1 MSTALT
7 ILKKLESIDV
17 LKSAQSAIQETSDD
31 MVFIQR
37 NQLFRG
43 ERPDGQKVFP
53 EYTPLTKFLKAQ
65 KGQPFDRVTRRDTG
79 DYYRGIEVEVK
90 GELFK
95 IESIDWKAER
105 LNEKYGDIGLSKS
118 SKESYVPILKPVFIG
133 KIKAYLV

>member
-7 ILKKLESIDV
+7 ILKKLESINV
-17 LKSAQSAIQETSDD
+17 LKSAQDSIIETEPD

-43 ERPDGQKVFP
+43 ERPDGNKVFP
-53 EYTPLTKFLKAQ
+53 MYTPLTVFLKTQ
-65 KGQPFDRVTRRDTG
+65 KGQPTDRVTRRDTG
-79 DYYRGIEVEVK
+79 DYYRGIGVEVK

-95 IESIDWKAER
+95 IESTDWKAEM

-118 SKESYVPILKPVFIG
+118 SKESYVPLLKIVFIK
-133 KIKAYLV
+133 KIKAYLA

>member
-1 MSTALT
+1 MQTALT

-17 LKSAQSAIQETSDD
+17 LKSAQQSIEATRDD

-43 ERPDGQKVFP
+43 ERPDGQQVFLA
-53 EYTPLTKFLKAQ
+53 YSPLTVFLKHQ
-65 KGQPFDRVTRRDTG
+65 KGQPTDRVTRRDTG
-79 DYYRGIEVEVK
+79 KYYAGIEVDVK

-95 IESIDWKAER
+95 IESIDWKAEM
-105 LNEKYGDIGLSKS
+105 LNEKYGDIGLSKR